1 MAPIYFPDN
10 MSISISFRDIAA
22 ILFVMS
28 ALIALII
35 TAVIIVS
42 FHYFFMKTVDGYTSY
57 GQGGT
62 FREWQ
67 EFEREKMQL
76 R

>member
-1 MAPIYFPDN
+1 
-10 MSISISFRDIAA
+10 
-22 ILFVMS
+22 MS
-28 ALIALII
+28 ALIAFIV
-35 TAVIIVS
+35 TASIIVS
-42 FHYFFMKTVDGYTSY
+42 FHYYVMKSVDGYSSY

-67 EFEREKMQL
+67 QFEQEKMQL